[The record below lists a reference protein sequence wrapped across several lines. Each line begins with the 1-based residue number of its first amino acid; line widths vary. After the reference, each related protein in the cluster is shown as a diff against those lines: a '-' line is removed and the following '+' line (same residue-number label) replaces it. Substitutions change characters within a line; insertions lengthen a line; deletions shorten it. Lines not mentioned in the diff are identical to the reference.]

1 MKSHEL
7 AQLLLSLPDVQ
18 VGVLHN
24 DSESDYKWAT
34 LVSGVDANVVKV
46 GNEKIIV
53 FTESYV
59 HNKGVTINP
68 SESFDILDI
77 DFSFQ
82 SVTDIDGDSYE
93 MKGDSL
99 CSKLHMLFTGTHE
112 YNDNIRLNN
121 DALITLIT
129 GYDADTWEPITIK
142 ASIEEAKQYILDN
155 YKLVVADDW
164 YFLEDKSEQYYNRA
178 K

>member
-7 AQLLLSLPDVQ
+7 AQLLLSLPDMQ
-18 VGVLHN
+18 VGIIHN
-24 DSESDYKWAT
+24 DSEHDYKWAT

-46 GNEKIIV
+46 NNEKIVV

-59 HNKGVTINP
+59 GNKGVTINP

-93 MKGDSL
+93 MEGDSL
-99 CSKLHMLFTGTHE
+99 CSKLHMLFKGTHV
-112 YNDNIRLNN
+112 YNDNIRLNGE
-121 DALITLIT
+121 ALIALIT

-142 ASIEEAKQYILDN
+142 ASVEEAKQYILDN
-155 YKLVVADDW
+155 YKLVVEDDW
-164 YFLEDKSEQYYNRA
+164 YFLEDKE
-178 K
+178 